1 MALLAMCF
9 NLMQE
14 EVIHKVRMFG
24 KKIGIIHEDSDEE
37 GKFMGDLT

>member
-14 EVIHKVRMFG
+14 EVIHKIRMFG
-24 KKIGIIHEDSDEE
+24 KKIGIINDCDDES
-37 GKFMGDLT
+37 FVDNLN